1 MSHFRFEL
9 DASGCTH
16 IGQAIVRY
24 YTDRIAED
32 MEEFILGGG
41 EPTWRGRT
49 LEEVVRSCF
58 RSALEID
65 IENGEPAAEAAGAP
79 VYVQMANVGWELYVN
94 SGDMDHDVR
103 YVVEANADRFGK
115 PIDWDAKPRRDLGG
129 AVRRPRT
136 ADNRRQGTDAMKA
149 RSKTARPKAKAPAK
163 KASKPKSKGVRR

>member
-9 DASGCTH
+9 DASGCTPM
-16 IGQAIVRY
+16 GQAIVRY

-58 RSALEID
+58 KSALEID

-79 VYVQMANVGWELYVN
+79 VYVQMANVGWDLYVN
-94 SGDMDHDVR
+94 SGDMDDDVR
-103 YVVEANADRFGK
+103 YVVEANADRFG
-115 PIDWDAKPRRDLGG
+115 
-129 AVRRPRT
+129 RPRT
-136 ADNRRQGTDAMKA
+136 PGNRRQGTDTMKA
-149 RSKTARPKAKAPAK
+149 RSKAVKPKAKAPAK
-163 KASKPKSKGVRR
+163 KVSKPKAKGVRR